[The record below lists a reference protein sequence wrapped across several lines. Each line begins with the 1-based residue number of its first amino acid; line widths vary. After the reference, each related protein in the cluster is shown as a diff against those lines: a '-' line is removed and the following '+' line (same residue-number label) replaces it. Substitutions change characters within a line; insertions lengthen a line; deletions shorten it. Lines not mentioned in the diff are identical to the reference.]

1 MKSSY
6 EKLINQIKKHWIM
19 FWMVCSLIGVG
30 TFIGFASYTGVN
42 SAKRVASTRPAA
54 KELFSSNVLKSQAT
68 SQRISSKEYTITVC
82 NYDQKDSTA
91 VNQNP
96 ITYEMIA
103 YLVIKKGENNYIKVS
118 DYLNDEAVSSADKE
132 YYQGKLDGK
141 TYSIQ
146 MVGDDADSSYTGTP
160 INLVSES
167 GYSTTITD
175 NCTLAGVNKSTDQF
189 KIRFDDQEHTVTEP
203 IFYIYVEAHP
213 ISLAALTTIFN
224 RLGTAQSTADAASWQ
239 GKLIETDCQSV
250 DYDFYNYVLTGNGV
264 GTVDIMWD
272 PTKFEPNDFFFN
284 ELSGNEFVLYDSN
297 GDETEGPGNI
307 TKTFTNA
314 DHTNW
319 KMATL
324 KVDSTDTNRYQIQLY
339 KINEELSYT
348 GDTNKASNFI
358 DCKYH
363 KSASAAS

>member
-1 MKSSY
+1 MRSSCK
-6 EKLINQIKKHWIM
+6 KLVKHIKKHWIM

-30 TFIGFASYTGVN
+30 TFIGFASYTGV
-42 SAKRVASTRPAA
+42 SSVKRVASTRPST
-54 KELFSSNVLKSQAT
+54 KVLFSSNVLKSQAT
-68 SQRISSKEYTITVC
+68 SQRLSTQEYTITVC
-82 NYDQKDSTA
+82 NYDQKDSTD

-96 ITYEMIA
+96 ITYEMTA
-103 YLVIKKGENNYIKVS
+103 YLVIKKGETNYIKVS
-118 DYLNDEAVSSADKE
+118 DYMNDESVSAADKA
-132 YYQGKLDGK
+132 YYQSKLDGK

-146 MVGDDADSSYTGTP
+146 MVGDDTDSSYTGTLV
-160 INLVSES
+160 NLVSEA

-175 NCTLAGVNKSTDQF
+175 RCTLAGAAKSTDQF
-189 KIRFDDQEHTVTEP
+189 KIRFDDQERTVTEP

-213 ISLAALTTIFN
+213 TSPSALSTIFN

-250 DYDFYNYVLTGNGV
+250 DYDFYNYVLTGSGV

-272 PTKFEPNDFFFN
+272 PNKFEPNDFFFS

-297 GDETEGPGNI
+297 GNETENSGSI
-307 TKTFTNA
+307 IKTFSNEK
-314 DHTNW
+314 HINW

-339 KINEELSYT
+339 KINEEMSYT
-348 GDTNKASNFI
+348 GDANKASDFI
-358 DCKYH
+358 DCEYH
-363 KSASAAS
+363 KSVSAAS